1 MACALQMAT
10 HVHAPVATCIPP
22 YMHNRS
28 LSHHQNGTA
37 QAVPAADPESVHTP
51 SAPSDGPRRG
61 TRTRTKTDFMRA
73 TEDWELYPCKRYR
86 EMKYGRDPLYH
97 DDLPAGKPP
106 TSSGAGGSV
115 DFMLNFL
122 HRGKAARPVQKKHK
136 RATVPRT
143 ATGHRQSHKRQLA
156 ADTKAALAQ
165 IYALRQNMQHAKADA
180 LLDNLMES
188 AVTFGLA
195 NKSARP
201 SDDAVRKSSKQ
212 MEDMVLASGGLL
224 HMGRTVEHFLNR
236 PANHIATQ
244 NGASSGFDMCFAPST
259 PSARGPNPNTSI
271 I

>member
-22 YMHNRS
+22 YYMHNRS

-61 TRTRTKTDFMRA
+61 TRTRTQTDFMRA
-73 TEDWELYPCKRYR
+73 TEDWELNPCHRYR

-143 ATGHRQSHKRQLA
+143 ATGHRQSQKRQLA

-165 IYALRQNMQHAKADA
+165 TYALRQNMQHAKADA

-201 SDDAVRKSSKQ
+201 YPMLCGKA
-212 MEDMVLASGGLL
+212 ASRWKTWCWLRGGSCTWAELL
-224 HMGRTVEHFLNR
+224 
-236 PANHIATQ
+236 
-244 NGASSGFDMCFAPST
+244 
-259 PSARGPNPNTSI
+259 SI
-271 I
+271 F